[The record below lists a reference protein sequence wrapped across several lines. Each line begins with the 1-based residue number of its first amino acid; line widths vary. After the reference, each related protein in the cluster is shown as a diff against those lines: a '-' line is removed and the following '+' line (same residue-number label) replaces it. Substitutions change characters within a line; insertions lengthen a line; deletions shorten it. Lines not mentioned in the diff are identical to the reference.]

1 MKTYKI
7 GRNPDNDIVIQDDT
21 RLVSRYHAVL
31 KVNDNGTMT
40 ICDTSTNGTFIN
52 RERINSNTEISVSRN
67 ESVYFAKQVQLDW
80 SKIQIPQN
88 ISSSATKYN
97 PIYVE
102 PEKPKPIEIKKPKSN
117 TTGKIIGWAIILVGI
132 ITIFNTGISWT
143 FEGICAVSVPFIG
156 GIILLVK
163 AANNE

>member
-31 KVNDNGTMT
+31 KVHDNGTMT
-40 ICDTSTNGTFIN
+40 ICDTSTNGTYIN
-52 RERINSNTEISVSRN
+52 REKINSNIEVSVTKN
-67 ESVYFAKQVQLDW
+67 DSVYFAKQVQLDW
-80 SKIQIPQN
+80 NKIQIPQN
-88 ISSSATKYN
+88 INSAATKYN

-102 PEKPKPIEIKKPKSN
+102 PEKPKPNEIKKPKSN
-117 TTGKIIGWAIILVGI
+117 TTTKTIGWLLILVGV

-143 FEGICAVSVPFIG
+143 FEGVCAVSVPFIG
-156 GIILLVK
+156 GVILLVK

>member
-31 KVNDNGTMT
+31 KVHENGTMT
-40 ICDTSTNGTFIN
+40 ICDTSTNGTYIN
-52 RERINSNTEISVSRN
+52 REKINSNIEVSVTKN
-67 ESVYFAKQVQLDW
+67 DSVYFAKQVQLDW
-80 SKIQIPQN
+80 NKFQIPQN
-88 ISSSATKYN
+88 INSAATKYN

-102 PEKPKPIEIKKPKSN
+102 PEKPKPNEIKKPKSN
-117 TTGKIIGWAIILVGI
+117 TTTKTIGWLLILVGV

>member
-7 GRNPDNDIVIQDDT
+7 GRNPDNDIVIQDNT

-52 RERINSNTEISVSRN
+52 RERINSNTEISVVRN
-67 ESVYFAKQVQLDW
+67 DTVYFAKQVQLDW
-80 SKIQIPQN
+80 NKIQKPQN
-88 ISSSATKYN
+88 NNSSSTKHN

-102 PEKPKPIEIKKPKSN
+102 PEKSKHVENKKPKSN
-117 TTGKIIGWAIILVGI
+117 TTTKTIGWLLILVGV
-132 ITIFNTGISWT
+132 ITVFNTGISWT
-143 FEGICAVSVPFIG
+143 FEGICAISVPFIG
-156 GIILLVK
+156 GIILLIK